1 MPLDSI
7 TTLSPS
13 FPNLRPIPVVA
24 PQIGNVIPDVELRE
38 LRPEIPP
45 EVQGLKA
52 KSDPG
57 VRSGHEV
64 EAAIQSFVHSVDDKS
79 KVAGKN
85 VAALMA
91 GEDVSLGET
100 MISLQES
107 QISFELMVEVR
118 NRLLEGYQEL
128 MRMQV

>member
-1 MPLDSI
+1 M
-7 TTLSPS
+7 
-13 FPNLRPIPVVA
+13 RPIPVAA

-38 LRPEIPP
+38 LRPEIPH
-45 EVQGLKA
+45 EVQGLNIKPDA
-52 KSDPG
+52 G
-57 VRSGHEV
+57 VRPGHEV

-79 KVAGKN
+79 KMAGKN